1 MATIR
6 LIPST
11 YSLSKTEYLSVSNA
25 SNMYNNTDNTTYAT
39 VKNSK
44 TKTSSYYIYL
54 KGFNFNDIP
63 SNATINSF
71 TVKLKAYESGVN
83 TSSSYTPKL
92 VNDTTTITSSCSA
105 ITTSAQTLTFT
116 GVTADWN
123 TIVGYGSN
131 FGIRINCRR
140 ANKNTTSYVY
150 IYGAEILVDYTVPIY
165 HNVSVTQSTG
175 GTISLSQSGQVLEGT
190 TITVTA
196 TPSDGYELE
205 NIYINGTALSGTSF
219 VVNEDKVVSA
229 VFNQLI
235 RHTISTSITGG
246 ALRSPTTA
254 SATVSGGANYEIT
267 FNGNPG
273 YALSSMTVNGVEVTP
288 IIKNAPAT
296 TLPRYTVST
305 NYSTYQAYALS
316 NAYDGNNSTYFWSSE
331 AQTQGKYILITFS
344 DFVNLKSFS
353 TYSSNST
360 DYPHPCNML
369 QVSADGTSWTDIGT
383 FSDAQTSTFS
393 DITNANNIKYARIYA
408 TSGVSNWLV
417 INEITIS
424 YESAAGSGGEYYSY
438 TISAV
443 DSDKTVVII
452 FNESDAHYVK
462 VDGRW
467 RKVLT
472 AYRKVNGAW
481 EEFDYTYDDSLQLKY
496 LGHITSD
503 IIGEVTSDYH
513 IVITDTSIPNNTY
526 YFYYED
532 ANKTKLTD
540 WDVIGSTEF
549 NEYNGGTTTTG
560 EEVGVINEDNSISL
574 TNPSLANGTYTMYY
588 ENTDG
593 AKLDGWDSIGTVSK

>member
-11 YSLSKTEYLSVSNA
+11 YSLSNTSYLSISNA
-25 SNMYNNTDNTTYAT
+25 SNMYTNIDSTTYAT
-39 VKNSK
+39 VNH
-44 TKTSSYYIYL
+44 TRNRTTSYYIYV
-54 KGFNFNDIP
+54 KGFNFDDIP
-63 SNATINSF
+63 ADAIINSATIK
-71 TVKLKAYESGVN
+71 VKAKVTSADSYAPALYNNTTSLNQNLSGN
-83 TSSSYTPKL
+83 IG
-92 VNDTTTITSSCSA
+92 TTTTTSTVDITSNWE
-105 ITTSAQTLTFT
+105 TYK
-116 GVTADWN
+116 
-123 TIVGYGSN
+123 GYGSN
-131 FGIRINCRR
+131 FGIRLRLNRSSR
-140 ANKNTTSYVY
+140 YTASSMN
-150 IYGAEILVDYTVPIY
+150 IYGAEILVDYTIPTHY
-165 HNVSVTQSTG
+165 
-175 GTISLSQSGQVLEGT
+175 
-190 TITVTA
+190 
-196 TPSDGYELE
+196 
-205 NIYINGTALSGTSF
+205 
-219 VVNEDKVVSA
+219 
-229 VFNQLI
+229 
-235 RHTISTSITGG
+235 TISTSITGG
-246 ALRSPTTA
+246 TLRSPTVA
-254 SATVSGGANYEIT
+254 STTVSGGANYEIT

-273 YALSSMTVNGVEVTP
+273 YTLSSMTVNGVEVTP
-288 IIKNAPAT
+288 TIKSAPAP

-305 NYSTYQAYALS
+305 NYGTYQAYNLS

-353 TYSSNST
+353 TYSSNNR

-369 QVSADGTSWTDIGT
+369 QVSADNENWTDIGT

-393 DITNANNIKYARIYA
+393 NITNANNIKYVRIYA
-408 TSGVSNWLV
+408 TSNIENWLV
-417 INEITIS
+417 LNEITMS
-424 YESAAGSGGEYYSY
+424 YESAQLGGEYYSY
-438 TISAV
+438 TISAI

-452 FNESDAHYVK
+452 FNEPDVHYVK

-503 IIGEVTSDYH
+503 IIGEVTTDYH
-513 IVITDTSIPNNTY
+513 IVITDTSVPNDTY

-574 TNPSLANGTYTMYY
+574 TNTSLATGTYTMYY
-588 ENTDG
+588 ENADG
-593 AKLDGWDSIGTVSK
+593 AKLEGWDSIGTVSK

>member
-6 LIPST
+6 LIPSA
-11 YSLSKTEYLSVSNA
+11 YSLSNTSYLRISNA
-25 SNMYNNTDNTTYAT
+25 SNMYTDTDSTTYAT
-39 VKNSK
+39 VNH
-44 TKTSSYYIYL
+44 TRTSTTSYYIYV
-54 KGFNFNDIP
+54 KGFNFDNIP
-63 SNATINSF
+63 TDAIINSA
-71 TVKLKAYESGVN
+71 TVKVKAKVTSAGSYAPALYNNTTSLNQNLSGNIGTTVT
-83 TSSSYTPKL
+83 TST
-92 VNDTTTITSSCSA
+92 VDITSNWE
-105 ITTSAQTLTFT
+105 TYKR
-116 GVTADWN
+116 
-123 TIVGYGSN
+123 YGNN
-131 FGIRINCRR
+131 FGIRLRLNRR
-140 ANKNTTSYVY
+140 SRNTASNMN
-150 IYGAEILVDYTVPIY
+150 IYGAEILVDYTIPTY

-190 TITVTA
+190 TVTVTA

-205 NIYINGTALSGTSF
+205 NIYVNGTALSGTSF
-219 VVNEDKVVSA
+219 VVDEDKAVSA

-235 RHTISTSITGG
+235 THTISTSITGG
-246 ALRSPTTA
+246 TLRSPTTA
-254 SATVSGGANYEIT
+254 SMTVNDGADYEIT
-267 FNGNPG
+267 FNGNTD
-273 YALSSMTVNGVEVTP
+273 YTFSSMTVNGVEVTP
-288 IIKNAPAT
+288 IIKNVPAP
-296 TLPRYTVST
+296 LPTYTVST
-305 NYSTYQAYALS
+305 NYGTYSTYALS
-316 NAYDGNNSTYFWSSE
+316 NAYDGDDSTYFWSNQ
-331 AQTQGKYILITFS
+331 AQDAGRYILITFS
-344 DFVNLKSFS
+344 DFVNLNSFS

-360 DYPHPCNML
+360 DFPHSNNYL
-369 QVSADGTSWTDIGT
+369 QVSTNGTNWTDIGA

-393 DITNANNIKYARIYA
+393 SITNAKGIKYARIYA
-408 TSGVSNWLV
+408 KESDPGMHWLV
-417 INEITIS
+417 INEITMS
-424 YESAAGSGGEYYSY
+424 YESASEPEGEYYSY
-438 TISAV
+438 TISAI

-452 FNESDAHYVK
+452 FNEPDVHYVK

-472 AYRKVNGAW
+472 AYRKVNGTW

-574 TNPSLANGTYTMYY
+574 TNTSLATGTYTMYY
-588 ENTDG
+588 ENADG
-593 AKLDGWDSIGTVSK
+593 AKLEGWDSIGTVSK

>member
-11 YSLSKTEYLSVSNA
+11 YSLSSTSYLSISNA
-25 SNMYNNTDNTTYAT
+25 SNMYTNTDSTTYAT
-39 VKNSK
+39 LNHTRNYS
-44 TKTSSYYIYL
+44 TTSYYIYV

-63 SNATINSF
+63 ADAIINSAI
-71 TVKLKAYESGVN
+71 VKVKAKVTN
-83 TSSSYTPKL
+83 ASSYAPTL
-92 VNDTTTITSSCSA
+92 YNDTTSLNQNLSGNIGTTATTSTIDITSNLE
-105 ITTSAQTLTFT
+105 TYKE
-116 GVTADWN
+116 
-123 TIVGYGSN
+123 YGSN
-131 FGIRINCRR
+131 FGIGLRLNRSSFWT
-140 ANKNTTSYVY
+140 ASSMN
-150 IYGAEILVDYTVPIY
+150 IYGAEILVDYTIPTY

-175 GTISLSQSGQVLEGT
+175 GTISLSKSGQVLEGT

-219 VVNEDKVVSA
+219 IVNEDKAVSA

-235 RHTISTSITGG
+235 THTISTSITGG
-246 ALRSPTTA
+246 TLRSPTTA

-273 YALSSMTVNGVEVTP
+273 YTLSSMTVNGIEVTP
-288 IIKNAPAT
+288 IIKSAPAP
-296 TLPRYTVST
+296 TLPTYTVST
-305 NYSTYQAYALS
+305 NYSTYQTYALS

-353 TYSSNST
+353 TYSSNNR
-360 DYPHPCNML
+360 DYPHPGNML
-369 QVSADGTSWTDIGT
+369 QVSADNENWTDIGT
-383 FSDAQTSTFS
+383 FSDTQTSTFS
-393 DITNANNIKYARIYA
+393 NITNANNIKYVRIYA
-408 TSGVSNWLV
+408 TSNIENWLV
-417 INEITIS
+417 LNEITMS
-424 YESAAGSGGEYYSY
+424 YESAQLGGEYYSY
-438 TISAV
+438 TISAI

-452 FNESDAHYVK
+452 FNEPDTHYVK
-462 VDGRW
+462 IDGRW

-472 AYRKVNGAW
+472 TYRKVNGAW

-503 IIGEVTSDYH
+503 IIGEVTTDYH
-513 IVITDTSIPNNTY
+513 IVITDTSVPNDTY

-574 TNPSLANGTYTMYY
+574 TNTSLANGTYTMYY
-588 ENTDG
+588 ENADG
-593 AKLDGWDSIGTVSK
+593 VKLEGWDSIGTVSK

>member
-11 YSLSKTEYLSVSNA
+11 YSLSNTNYLNISNA
-25 SNMYNNTDNTTYAT
+25 SNMYTNIDSTTYAT
-39 VKNSK
+39 VNHTRRS
-44 TKTSSYYIYL
+44 TTSYYIYV
-54 KGFNFNDIP
+54 KGFNFDDIP
-63 SNATINSF
+63 ADAIINSATIK
-71 TVKLKAYESGVN
+71 VKAKVTSAGSYAPALYNN
-83 TSSSYTPKL
+83 TTSL
-92 VNDTTTITSSCSA
+92 GQNLNGNIGTTTTTSIVDITSNWE
-105 ITTSAQTLTFT
+105 TYK
-116 GVTADWN
+116 
-123 TIVGYGSN
+123 GYESN
-131 FGIRINCRR
+131 FGIRLRLSRSSRYTASSMN
-140 ANKNTTSYVY
+140 
-150 IYGAEILVDYTVPIY
+150 IYGAEILVDYTVPTY

-205 NIYINGTALSGTSF
+205 NIYVNGTVLSGTSF
-219 VVNEDKVVSA
+219 IVNEDKVVSA

-235 RHTISTSITGG
+235 THTISTSITGG
-246 ALRSPTTA
+246 TLRSPTTA
-254 SATVSGGANYEIT
+254 SATVRDGANYEIT

-273 YALSSMTVNGVEVTP
+273 YTLSSMTVNGVEVTP
-288 IIKNAPAT
+288 TIKSAPAP
-296 TLPRYTVST
+296 TLPTYTVST
-305 NYSTYQAYALS
+305 NYSTYQTYALS
-316 NAYDGNNSTYFWSSE
+316 NAYDDNDSTYFWSSE
-331 AQTQGKYILITFS
+331 AQTSGKYILITFS
-344 DFVNLKSFS
+344 DFVNLNSFS

-360 DYPHPCNML
+360 DYLHSCNML
-369 QVSADGTSWTDIGT
+369 QVSADGTSWTNIGT
-383 FSDAQTSTFS
+383 FSDTQTSTFS
-393 DITNANNIKYARIYA
+393 NITNANNIKYVRIYA
-408 TSGVSNWLV
+408 TSDIENWLV
-417 INEITIS
+417 LNEITMS
-424 YESAAGSGGEYYSY
+424 YESAQLGGEYYSY
-438 TISAV
+438 TISAI

-452 FNESDAHYVK
+452 FNEPDVHYIK

-481 EEFDYTYDDSLQLKY
+481 EEFNYTYDDSLQLKY

-513 IVITDTSIPNNTY
+513 IAITDTSIPNNTY

-574 TNPSLANGTYTMYY
+574 TNTNLANGTYTMYY
-588 ENTDG
+588 ENADG
-593 AKLDGWDSIGTVSK
+593 VKLDGWDSIGTVSK